1 MKSWV
6 SLAGALAIAVVS
18 SANAE
23 ALNLRQCIAMALNQ
37 NPTLMASS
45 ARIEQAQAAID
56 RSKNSYL
63 PKITTGIT
71 ATRSN
76 DPLNVFGMKL
86 VQQNAAFNDLGLSQ
100 YGQPGVTG
108 ETKPDALNNP
118 GDYSNVNTRVQAE
131 MPVYTGGQIDGYV
144 RQAQHYLSAAQ
155 AGDQAARQQLM
166 FMVYQAYEGVN
177 TAKSFVEVA
186 DQGVKAAESFVKTA
200 ENLTNQGV
208 LVKSELLTAKVHL
221 ANVQVQREQ
230 ALNQQ
235 SVALEQLKVLMGMEL
250 DAPLVVGQAP
260 AMSDV
265 ATDVN
270 KAKLKA
276 QSNNPQLRALR
287 AQIESSGAA
296 VDVAKSAYLPTVGV
310 MARQDWNDSSL
321 GLNHPSYTLAGVMSW
336 TLTDF
341 GVTRAS
347 VDMARSNQAELV
359 ALSRQQEQEVAF
371 KVSSTYKKLAEA
383 TQRAHSLA
391 INVEQADEAQRLIR
405 QRHEGGVATITEVLV
420 SETQLLKAKA
430 DLISARFEVSTQRAM
445 VRLLLGELE
454 ETLF

>member
-6 SLAGALAIAVVS
+6 SLAGALAVVVVS

-23 ALNLRQCIAMALNQ
+23 ALNLRQCISMALNQ

-100 YGQPGVTG
+100 FGQPGVTG
-108 ETKPDALNNP
+108 DTKPDALNNP

-186 DQGVKAAESFVKTA
+186 DQAVKAAESFVKTS

-235 SVALEQLKVLMGMEL
+235 AVALEQLKVLMGMEL
-250 DAPLVVGQAP
+250 DAPLVIGQAP

-270 KAKLKA
+270 KAKTKA

-347 VDMARSNQAELV
+347 VDMARSNQAELI

-383 TQRAHSLA
+383 TQRANSLA
-391 INVEQADEAQRLIR
+391 VNVEQADEAQRLIR

>member
-6 SLAGALAIAVVS
+6 SLAGALAVVVVS

-23 ALNLRQCIAMALNQ
+23 ALNLRQCISMALNQ

-100 YGQPGVTG
+100 FGQPGVTG
-108 ETKPDALNNP
+108 DTKPDALNNP

-186 DQGVKAAESFVKTA
+186 DQAVKAAESFVKTS

-235 SVALEQLKVLMGMEL
+235 AVALEQLKVLMGMEL
-250 DAPLVVGQAP
+250 DAPLVIGQAP

-270 KAKLKA
+270 KAKTKA
-276 QSNNPQLRALR
+276 QSTNPQLRALR

-347 VDMARSNQAELV
+347 VDMARSNQAELI

-383 TQRAHSLA
+383 TQRANSLA
-391 INVEQADEAQRLIR
+391 VNVEQADEAQRLIR